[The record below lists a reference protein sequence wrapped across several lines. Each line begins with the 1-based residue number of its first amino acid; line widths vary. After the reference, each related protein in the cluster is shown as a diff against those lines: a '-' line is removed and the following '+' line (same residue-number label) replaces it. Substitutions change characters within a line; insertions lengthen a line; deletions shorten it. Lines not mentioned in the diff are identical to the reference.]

1 MQMFQREKIYMKNQT
16 LFSETNKKIFEKVI
30 CCNSTQDAATLLST
44 SFRKSF
50 FCVAHC
56 SEEVD

>member
-1 MQMFQREKIYMKNQT
+1 MKNQT
-16 LFSETNKKIFEKVI
+16 SFSETNKKIFEKVI
-30 CCNSTQDAATLLST
+30 CCNFTQDAATLLST
-44 SFRKSF
+44 FFRKSF